1 MRRVTQFYSRVD
13 RDKTADRA
21 HQELCM
27 YDQNYALSCRGAG
40 TLQSPQ
46 SDGMPKSPNHE
57 NHVEEGIIDHVY
69 AKAWVGQVNNVLEA
83 MTNDDYS
90 TIIRLYYIKHVQDID
105 IMDRIN
111 RRRSQYYEIKKD
123 ALVTFAEMW
132 RPFPSELVVKK

>member
-1 MRRVTQFYSRVD
+1 
-13 RDKTADRA
+13 
-21 HQELCM
+21 M

-69 AKAWVGQVNNVLEA
+69 AKAWVGQVNNVLGA
-83 MTNDDYS
+83 MTNERYS
-90 TIIRLYYIKHVQDID
+90 TIIRLYYIKHVQDIA
-105 IMDRIN
+105 IMDRLHLS
-111 RRRSQYYEIKKD
+111 RSQYYQTKKD

-132 RPFPSELVVKK
+132 HPFPSELVVKL